1 MDGSQEEKGVAQ
13 PDSFPTGMLSI
24 FVYPPS
30 DPIDYQSP
38 SSALWSIF
46 RIEAKRL
53 ILSPGRLFFINNQGR
68 RTAMKLPYRSTIG
81 HTLSCISCT
90 LPNGESYENWVS
102 LSSHRYTDT
111 AMHLLVRDQ
120 AGLSFLFHNYV
131 DGTLIRGD
139 ENLLRLVHY
148 TGKRIH
154 ASQKKY
160 QLIQPRYMAF
170 HLSAHECA
178 ALRDMIDFYTDMS
191 RQSSTRT
198 SSGHDSMEQQTLY
211 FSNLI
216 APYESYLHRKQTNQ
230 GIVGGGCAPFGVGL
244 LKASGHHVTAY
255 DQIWKRTF
263 EISENLIGIPKDR
276 ISFLALLFGRPGKK
290 WIHSG
295 YPVRTLNVY
304 DPELIWEFI
313 GTLHDSLSQ
322 EGTDEASRDDIHSL
336 RHWMDRQGLDVT
348 IGHDTTLLTPPAT
361 ANRPDQPS
369 TGGHYRRN
377 HQGRSIK
384 GVVISRNDPYQKS

>member
-1 MDGSQEEKGVAQ
+1 MDESSEKKGVAQ
-13 PDSFPTGMLSI
+13 PDSLPKGMLSI

-53 ILSPGRLFFINNQGR
+53 ILSPRRLFFINNQGQ
-68 RTAMKLPYRSTIG
+68 RTGMKLPYRSTIG

-90 LPNGESYENWVS
+90 LPNGEAYDNWVS

-131 DGTLIRGD
+131 DGTLIHGD
-139 ENLLRLVHY
+139 ENLLRLVNY

-154 ASQKKY
+154 GSHGKY
-160 QLIQPRYMAF
+160 QQIQPRYMAF

-178 ALRDMIDFYTDMS
+178 AIKDMVDFYTAIS
-191 RQSSTRT
+191 QQSSIRT
-198 SSGHDSMEQQTLY
+198 SSSLDSMEQQTLY

-244 LKASGHHVTAY
+244 LKACDHHIPVY
-255 DQIWKRTF
+255 DKIWKRNF
-263 EISENLIGIPKDR
+263 EISENLIGSPHDR

-290 WIHSG
+290 WIHTG
-295 YPVRTLNVY
+295 HPVHTLNVY

-313 GTLHDSLSQ
+313 GILQNSLSCDGIDKDSL
-322 EGTDEASRDDIHSL
+322 DASHSL
-336 RHWMDRQGLDVT
+336 RHWMESQGLDVT
-348 IGHDTTLLTPPAT
+348 IGQETTLFTPPAQT
-361 ANRPDQPS
+361 NRSDQS
-369 TGGHYRRN
+369 SKGWRHHRGNQR
-377 HQGRSIK
+377 RSIK
-384 GVVISRNDPYQKS
+384 GVVISKNNPYQKS